1 MPLLACAASA
11 GHKAAES
18 SDCCFIGCLPRRVW
32 ALADRQ
38 SQRAGIQPGIGV
50 PAGAVLQVGQ
60 SQTAGRDRSGNRAVM
75 LRRAGPT
82 VARHDL
88 PGPTIYRL
96 ERRVTLARPARP
108 KHTLP
113 SHTLAKQD
121 SGIRGRNC
129 LTVHCR
135 SYNGSTTFEFPSGHQ
150 RLTAYHVRAMRACS
164 RLIWRATLRRG
175 RVLSAI
181 DLRET

>member
-1 MPLLACAASA
+1 
-11 GHKAAES
+11 
-18 SDCCFIGCLPRRVW
+18 
-32 ALADRQ
+32 
-38 SQRAGIQPGIGV
+38 
-50 PAGAVLQVGQ
+50 
-60 SQTAGRDRSGNRAVM
+60 M

-96 ERRVTLARPARP
+96 DRRVSLARPARP
-108 KHTLP
+108 NDTLP
-113 SHTLAKQD
+113 THALAKQD

-129 LTVHCR
+129 LTVHYW
-135 SYNGSTTFEFPSGHQ
+135 SYNGSSRFEFPSGHQ
-150 RLTAYHVRAMRACS
+150 CLTSYHVRTVRACF